1 MEKGSRMNI
10 QDLYQQREG
19 VWHNL
24 TITYITVGEA
34 TQTRPDQNEFDQQK
48 QLVYFMDDDDKDYEM
63 TVYVADT
70 PQGLEYIDPKVAGTR
85 AVFKIK
91 HKDKFLTGILT
102 DKKPDVVKASG
113 PDWDSIAEGKCRHGY
128 IRAEIEKNGIM
139 SMALIGDSETKLNR
153 AKMIVIKKLAKFAMT
168 GEIE

>member
-19 VWHNL
+19 VWHNI

-34 TQTRPDQNEFDQQK
+34 TQTKPDQNEFDQQK
-48 QLVYFMDDDDKDYEM
+48 QLVYFMDDDGKDYEM

-70 PQGLEYIDPKVAGTR
+70 PQSLEYIDPKVAGTR

-102 DKKPDVVKASG
+102 DKKPDVAKATG
-113 PDWDSIAEGKCRHGY
+113 PDWDAIAYGKTKCR
-128 IRAEIEKNGIM
+128 IVCSAIESKQIECKNPEQGAFWANI
-139 SMALIGDSETKLNR
+139 IFEPRKEQENESEY
-153 AKMIVIKKLAKFAMT
+153 
-168 GEIE
+168 